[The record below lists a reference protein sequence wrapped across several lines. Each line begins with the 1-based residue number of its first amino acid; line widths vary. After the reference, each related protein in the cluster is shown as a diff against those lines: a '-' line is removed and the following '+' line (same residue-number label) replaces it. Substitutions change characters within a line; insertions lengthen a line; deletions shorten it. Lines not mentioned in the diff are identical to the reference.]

1 MKRILTIAALL
12 FVPIEAFAK
21 KSPDFMP
28 PPYSV
33 RASRSFIALLPVACV
48 LGLALYF
55 LHRTL
60 DRNTCTSRRL
70 SWIIIVFALVC
81 AGSLLA
87 ATDWLN
93 DEGWNPAFWG
103 GPVIALMAPI
113 SLFVLNKRF
122 SLPVKILL
130 SIVVFPVFVI
140 LSAMGVMG
148 LVWHVSRNA
157 LAW

>member
-1 MKRILTIAALL
+1 MKRILTVIALL
-12 FVPIEAFAK
+12 LLPLNAFAK
-21 KSPDFMP
+21 KSPDFVP

-33 RASRSFIALLPVACV
+33 RASKSFLALLPVACV

-55 LHRTL
+55 LYYYL
-60 DRNTCTSRRL
+60 DRNTCVKNRL
-70 SWIIIVFALVC
+70 VWVIIVFVLVC
-81 AGSLLA
+81 AASLLA

-93 DEGWNPAFWG
+93 DEGWNPAFYG
-103 GPVIALMAPI
+103 GAVIALMAPI

-130 SIVVFPVFVI
+130 SIVVFPVLVI
-140 LSAMGVMG
+140 LSVMGVMG

-157 LAW
+157 LSW